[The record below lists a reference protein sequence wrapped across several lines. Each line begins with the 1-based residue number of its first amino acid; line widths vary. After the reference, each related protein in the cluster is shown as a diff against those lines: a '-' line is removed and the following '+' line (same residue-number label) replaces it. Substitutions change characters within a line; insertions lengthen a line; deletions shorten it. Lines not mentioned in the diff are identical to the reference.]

1 MLKKQEACSENDFIA
16 SGAGAF
22 DYNYLPETQGGGAY
36 SHILPIR
43 VCATGEGVLF
53 KPFDLVKG
61 MVFKS
66 FGLIKGMV
74 FKPFGL
80 VKSMI
85 FKPFGLV

>member
-1 MLKKQEACSENDFIA
+1 MISLHLE
-16 SGAGAF
+16 
-22 DYNYLPETQGGGAY
+22 QGHLTTIIYQKPRGGAY
-36 SHILPIR
+36 SHILAIR